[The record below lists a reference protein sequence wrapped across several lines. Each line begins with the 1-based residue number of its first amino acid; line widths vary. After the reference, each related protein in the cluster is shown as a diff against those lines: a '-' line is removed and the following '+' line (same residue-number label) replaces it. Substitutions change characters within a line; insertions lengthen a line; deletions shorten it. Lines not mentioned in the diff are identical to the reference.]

1 MDDVPLGVVG
11 ALLLENLGNDGD
23 GRVDRVRDDKNKGLG
38 RVLSNANSNVA
49 NDTGIDLHGYQ
60 ALRVIIDVDAR
71 SRSGSF
77 GGAKKEAHCLQ
88 VHQVLLGAL
97 GNMVEN
103 SVPGVK
109 GHKRRIQRGL
119 RQ

>member
-23 GRVDRVRDDKNKGLG
+23 GGVDRVRDDKNKGLG
-38 RVLSNANSNVA
+38 RVLSNANSNVV

-77 GGAKKEAHCLQ
+77 GGPKQRSTLFA
-88 VHQVLLGAL
+88 GAS
-97 GNMVEN
+97 GFVGC
-103 SVPGVK
+103 VGQY
-109 GHKRRIQRGL
+109 G
-119 RQ
+119 